1 VAPESV
7 APESV
12 APETVPPVTVPDDA
26 LPAGAFAVTRPRYGR
41 SSLADL
47 LPSVS
52 AVLGVPG
59 AEDVLG
65 LRDVLGDVRRVGVL
79 LVDGLGAY
87 QIPVLAPL
95 VPTLADLTAVNGGL
109 TSGFPSTTPVSL
121 VTLGTGARPGA
132 HGILGFTVR
141 RPGGGI
147 LNHIRWWNDPDPASW
162 QPVPT
167 RFQTAAAAGVAVTV
181 VTRPEFAGSGLSE
194 SANRGATFA
203 GAADAD
209 ALAAGMLRALRAGG
223 GPALV
228 YGYHPE
234 LDKSG
239 HDDGVDS
246 DAWRAAARGLD
257 RLLDRLVT
265 GLPPDAALLVTA
277 DHGQLNVPGGARF
290 DLDADPALRDG
301 VTAVSGEPRV
311 RYLHTAD
318 GAREDVLAAYRS
330 VLGDAAWV
338 ATRDEVIAGGW
349 YGPVPPGHAV
359 RIGDVV
365 IVCLGRAVVL
375 ASAAEPPSVG
385 RLIAF
390 HGSVTA
396 AEMTVPLLSFVGP
409 AG

>member
-1 VAPESV
+1 MI
-7 APESV
+7 
-12 APETVPPVTVPDDA
+12 VPDDS

-52 AVLGVPG
+52 AVLGVPATG
-59 AEDVLG
+59 DVLG
-65 LRDVLGDVRRVGVL
+65 LGHVLGDVRRVAVL

-87 QIPVLAPL
+87 QIPVLAPH
-95 VPTLADLTAVNGGL
+95 VPTLVDLSAVDGGL

-147 LNHIRWWNDPDPASW
+147 LNHIRWWDDPDPRSW

-167 RFQTAAAAGVAVTV
+167 RFESAAAAGVAVTV
-181 VTRPEFAGSGLSE
+181 VTRPEYAGSGLTD
-194 SANRGATFA
+194 SANRGATFVA
-203 GAADAD
+203 AADVD
-209 ALAAGMLRALRAGG
+209 ALGIGMLRALRADR

-234 LDKSG
+234 LDQCG
-239 HDDGVDS
+239 HDAGVGS
-246 DAWRAAARGLD
+246 PAWMDAARRVDLLLD
-257 RLLDRLVT
+257 RLLT
-265 GLPPDAALLVTA
+265 GLPPGAALLVTA
-277 DHGQLNVPGGARF
+277 DHGQLNVPYDSR
-290 DLDADPALRDG
+290 LDVDAEPALRDG
-301 VTAVSGEPRV
+301 VTEVSGEPRV
-311 RYLHTAD
+311 RYLHTAP
-318 GAREDVLAAYRS
+318 GAHEDVLAAYRS
-330 VLGDAAWV
+330 ALGDAAWV
-338 ATRDEVIAGGW
+338 AARDEVIAEGW
-349 YGPVPPGHAV
+349 YGPVPPRHLD

-365 IVCLGRAVVL
+365 IVCLDRTVVL
-375 ASAAEPPSVG
+375 ASGTEPPAVS

-396 AEMTVPLLSFVGP
+396 AEMTVPLLSFVRP